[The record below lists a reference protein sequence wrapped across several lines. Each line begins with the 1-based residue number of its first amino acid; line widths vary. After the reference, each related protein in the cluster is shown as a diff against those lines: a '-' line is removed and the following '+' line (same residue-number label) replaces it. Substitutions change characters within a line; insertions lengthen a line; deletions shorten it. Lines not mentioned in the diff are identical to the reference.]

1 LPNPGARA
9 LVSAALAATLLISA
23 APPTPAT
30 AAVQSEASQV
40 MRIARAQAGDRW
52 RFGATGP
59 SSFDC
64 SGLVMYSYRMA
75 GDLRLIGNGNY
86 RSAAALLRYFRLR
99 GRASRTQA
107 TPGDLVVWGN
117 GRHIGI
123 YLGGGMAISTLSSGV
138 RIHRVKA
145 LTVPF
150 TAYLRT
156 GIYQLPKPA
165 APVAPVPTPIPTPTP
180 TPAPSQPTDP
190 SPIPLPGS

>member
-1 LPNPGARA
+1 LPNPGART
-9 LVSAALAATLLISA
+9 LVSAALAATLLISS
-23 APPTPAT
+23 APPAPA
-30 AAVQSEASQV
+30 AAADPSEAAQV
-40 MRIARAQAGDRW
+40 TRIARAQAGDRW
-52 RFGATGP
+52 RYGATGP

-64 SGLVMYSYRMA
+64 SGLVIYAYRKA
-75 GDLRLIGNGNY
+75 GDLRLIGNGNF

-99 GRASRTQA
+99 GRTSRTQA

-145 LTVPF
+145 LTAPV
-150 TAYLRT
+150 TAFLRT

-165 APVAPVPTPIPTPTP
+165 APVAPAPILVPS
-180 TPAPSQPTDP
+180 PSASPEP
-190 SPIPLPGS
+190 SPIPSPNL